1 MRKQKPQVL
10 MLTDFCVHI
19 LTCHL
24 ELPTQLLQSKDPSEM
39 FRCLVRLSVCLSLS
53 GGAQVHAYNIIRVYV
68 RYIYIYVY
76 MHTHI
81 YTCPYIYIS
90 VYIYVSVRIT

>member
-1 MRKQKPQVL
+1 MRKHKPQVF

-76 MHTHI
+76 IHTH
-81 YTCPYIYIS
+81 THTYIYMYKDIS
-90 VYIYVSVRIT
+90 MYL

>member
-76 MHTHI
+76 THTHTHI
-81 YTCPYIYIS
+81 H
-90 VYIYVSVRIT
+90 VQRYIYVFVRIT